1 VAVCASGSQVM
12 KVLISV
18 GRRAGEPSGL
28 LFTTSLERSRRRPNL
43 LAVFG
48 SVCVHVCGIAMAI
61 VLGTVPPVRPVVGEV
76 TMIRLH
82 DTKLVWYV
90 PKGQLPEVAPG
101 EQSNVGKPKVEVK
114 RPGQVIRSDTSQPKG
129 KQLVWQPA
137 PKIALE
143 RETPLPNLL
152 AFVPKP
158 AMLELRKFVA
168 PAQAK
173 AAVEPPRALTEPA
186 PQLAPAT
193 PVPLPLATAALPGPA
208 KPRPRDF
215 VPPAKT
221 GSGQSQGAVILEA
234 APSLKIETGQP
245 SMVIVGLEPVPA
257 NNIPLPEGARSPRF
271 SAGPESGTGGQQR
284 SAAVIVPGLTVEG
297 KSSGSAVVPGAI
309 PKAPPLY
316 QQEPSPAA
324 WAQAASGKDSRR
336 VARSMMSAALRPG
349 ARVIAPA
356 VESHFPNRPVY
367 TTSFEVG
374 ADGAM
379 EWVIWFAE
387 QDTRD
392 ARFLTVRPPVPWS
405 RVDPGPDPSSLLPG
419 RLEIAAVIDKTGL
432 PASVHV
438 LNAPN
443 QSLAD
448 AGAQMINGW
457 VFLPAL
463 RNGEPVSVDALIELS
478 FRRRP

>member
-1 VAVCASGSQVM
+1 M
-12 KVLISV
+12 KVTIPV
-18 GRRAGEPSGL
+18 GRATGGASGL
-28 LFTTSLERSRRRPNL
+28 LFTASLQSSRRRPNL
-43 LAVFG
+43 LAGFG
-48 SVCVHVCGIAMAI
+48 SICLHVCGIAI
-61 VLGTVPPVRPVVGEV
+61 VVVLGAVPPARPVVRQV
-76 TMIRLH
+76 TMIPLR

-90 PKGQLPEVAPG
+90 PKDQLPEVAPG
-101 EQSNVGKPKVEVK
+101 EQAETGKPKIEVK
-114 RPGQVIRSDTSQPKG
+114 RPGQVMRSDTPRPKG
-129 KQLVWQPA
+129 KQLIWQPA
-137 PKIALE
+137 PKVTIA

-152 AFVPKP
+152 AFVPRP
-158 AMLELRKFVA
+158 ARPEPRKFVA
-168 PAQAK
+168 PEQSK
-173 AAVEPPRALTEPA
+173 VAVEPPRALPEPA

-193 PVPLPLATAALPGPA
+193 PVLLPLATAALPGPA

-215 VPPAKT
+215 LPPPDKT
-221 GSGQSQGAVILEA
+221 SSGQGPAAVILEA
-234 APSLKIETGQP
+234 APNLKMETGQP
-245 SMVIVGLEPVPA
+245 SMVIVGLEPAPA
-257 NNIPLPEGARSPRF
+257 NHIPLPEGARAPRF

-284 SAAVIVPGLTVEG
+284 TAAVIVPGLTVEG
-297 KSSGSAVVPGAI
+297 KSSGSTVVPGAV

-324 WAQAASGKDSRR
+324 WAQTTTGKDSRR

-349 ARVIAPA
+349 ARVIAPV
-356 VESHFPNRPVY
+356 VESRFPNRPVY

-374 ADGAM
+374 ADGAL

-392 ARFLTVRPPVPWS
+392 TRFLTVRPPVPWS
-405 RVDPGPDPSSLLPG
+405 RVDPGPDPSSLLPA

-432 PASVHV
+432 PASVRV

-448 AGAQMINGW
+448 AAAQLINGW

-463 RNGEPVSVDALIELS
+463 RNGEPVSVDALIELN
-478 FRRRP
+478 FRHRP

>member
-1 VAVCASGSQVM
+1 M
-12 KVLISV
+12 KVTIPL
-18 GRRAGEPSGL
+18 RRPAWEESRL
-28 LFTTSLERSRRRPNL
+28 LFTTSLKRSRRRPNL
-43 LAVFG
+43 LAAFG
-48 SVCVHVCGIAMAI
+48 SVCVHVCGIAI
-61 VLGTVPPVRPVVGEV
+61 VVVLGAAPPSRPVIREV
-76 TMIRLH
+76 TMISLH

-90 PKGQLPEVAPG
+90 PKDELPEVAPG
-101 EQSNVGKPKVEVK
+101 EQTKEGKPKIEVK
-114 RPGQVIRSDTSQPKG
+114 RRGQVIQSNTSQPNG

-137 PKIALE
+137 PKITLK

-158 AMLELRKFVA
+158 ARLEPRKFIA
-168 PAQAK
+168 PEHPK
-173 AAVEPPRALTEPA
+173 AAAEPLRALPEPA

-193 PVPLPLATAALPGPA
+193 SVPLPLASVMPGPA

-215 VPPAKT
+215 VPPSPDKT
-221 GSGQSQGAVILEA
+221 GSGQGQAAVILEA
-234 APSLKIETGQP
+234 APGLKMETGQP
-245 SMVIVGLEPVPA
+245 SMVIVGLEPAPA
-257 NNIPLPEGARSPRF
+257 NNISLPEGARAPRF
-271 SAGPESGTGGQQR
+271 SAGPESGAGGQE
-284 SAAVIVPGLTVEG
+284 STAAVIVPGLTVQG
-297 KSSGSAVVPGAI
+297 KGSVSAIVPGAN

-316 QQEPSPAA
+316 QQEPSVAA
-324 WAQAASGKDSRR
+324 WTQTASGKDSRR

-349 ARVIAPA
+349 ARVIAPV
-356 VESHFPNRPVY
+356 VESRFPSRPVY

-405 RVDPGPDPSSLLPG
+405 RVDTGPDPASILPG

-432 PASVHV
+432 PSSVRV

-443 QSLAD
+443 QPLSD
-448 AGAQMINGW
+448 AAAQLINGW

-463 RNGEPVSVDALIELS
+463 RNGEPIAVDALIEIS
-478 FRRRP
+478 YRRRP